1 MPRKSANPET
11 DMVRMKASEVPPTTP
26 EQMAELVAAV
36 DDPIDTSDIPEQT
49 GPIRRLVRDADGRL
63 PRPLPEFRASPI
75 RRAILAELERRQ
87 MTRYQLWQAAREHCP
102 RLPSSAVYEYLRG
115 QRDIGVPYA
124 EALMQA
130 VGLMVVGG
138 PIGEDTT

>member
-11 DMVRMKASEVPPTTP
+11 AMVRMKGSDLPPVTP
-26 EQMAELVAAV
+26 EQMAELRAAM
-36 DDPIDTSDIPEQT
+36 DGPIDTSDIPEQT
-49 GPIRRLVRDADGRL
+49 VPIHRLVRDADGRL
-63 PRPLPEFRASPI
+63 PRPLPELRESPI

-102 RLPSSAVYEYLRG
+102 TLPSSAVYEYLRG
-115 QRDIGVPYA
+115 RRDIGVPYA

-130 VGLMVVGG
+130 AGLVVTSG
-138 PIGEDTT
+138 PARDDR